1 MFLEIWDVES
11 RNVMAKKHDESLV
24 GWGWGYVIAQD
35 QILFVQGR
43 LLTLIES
50 FGMKDTQEKAAKDLV
65 SQEVYRLYQGAIT
78 LDGEAHSKLR
88 IEDLKKPSG
97 VGSLGSQ

>member
-1 MFLEIWDVES
+1 MS
-11 RNVMAKKHDESLV
+11 KKNVNPSPV
-24 GWGWGYVIAQD
+24 GWGWGYVISQD
-35 QILFVQGR
+35 QIGFVQGR

-65 SQEVYRLYQGAIT
+65 SQEVYRLYEGAIS

-88 IEDLKKPSG
+88 LEDMNNASG
-97 VGSLGSQ
+97 VGSIGAR